1 MDATVNRI
9 ERLSVLDRAV
19 TQVNTR
25 NESLSTVADPR
36 WDPIIIDLGPR
47 PSRDLALI
55 QSIRRHSHAPPLV
68 LSGQNGVN
76 QQVAA
81 LDLRA
86 DHHVSRPF
94 AIEEVLG
101 RLRATARRGGTARS
115 TAVATISD
123 VQIHLAAKTAVQ
135 RSGERIRLT
144 PIGWQLLAH
153 LVGRP
158 GRLVSGPAPRT
169 AARRVREHT
178 DASHLR
184 SYIARLRQKLE
195 DEPESPATSS
205 PSAARVTPSSP
216 EQHH

>member
-55 QSIRRHSHAPPLV
+55 QSIRRYSHAPPLL

-76 QQVAA
+76 QKVAA
-81 LDLRA
+81 LYLGA
-86 DHHVSRPF
+86 DHYVSRPF

-115 TAVATISD
+115 TAVN
-123 VQIHLAAKTAVQ
+123 HHQ
-135 RSGERIRLT
+135 RCADPPGGED
-144 PIGWQLLAH
+144 
-153 LVGRP
+153 
-158 GRLVSGPAPRT
+158 
-169 AARRVREHT
+169 AARRAREHT
-178 DASHLR
+178 DASHLLPGTPR
-184 SYIARLRQKLE
+184 
-195 DEPESPATSS
+195 TSTS
-205 PSAARVTPSSP
+205 CPPGRPRPRAAPAAR
-216 EQHH
+216 EW

>member
-1 MDATVNRI
+1 VPRHQEAATFSRPVPDPVDTPA
-9 ERLSVLDRAV
+9 LTCSAV
-19 TQVNTR
+19 SAV
-25 NESLSTVADPR
+25 
-36 WDPIIIDLGPR
+36 R
-47 PSRDLALI
+47 P
-55 QSIRRHSHAPPLV
+55 
-68 LSGQNGVN
+68 NGVN
-76 QQVAA
+76 QKVAA
-81 LDLRA
+81 LDLGA